1 MVSPRPPALRGRSSE
16 RETLDRLLDHVR
28 DGTSATLVISGEAG
42 VGKTALLRYAGGQAA
57 GFRVAQVA
65 GVESES
71 ELPFAGLHQLCAP
84 LLRRLDRLA
93 EPQQTALRRA
103 LGLAAG
109 PAPDRFLVGLAALGL
124 LAAATDERPLLCLV
138 DDAHRLD
145 GASAQVLGF
154 VARRLRSE
162 PVAFVFAVRAP
173 GDQGDLAGLPE
184 LALGG
189 LADEDARTLLASAVP
204 GVLDERVRDRI
215 VAETRGNP
223 LALLEVPGTT
233 TAAELAGGFA
243 VPDAGDLPRSIEERY
258 RRRLEPLPED
268 TRRLMLLAAAD
279 PVGDATLLWRAAQ
292 TLGIERD
299 AARPAAS
306 ERLLEIGADVRF
318 CHPLARAA
326 VYRAGRPEDRRAAHA
341 ALEAGTGGAADP
353 DRRAW
358 HRSRGAGAPD
368 EDVAGELLGL
378 AGRADERGG
387 IAAVGA
393 FRERAVAL
401 TPDPAERARRA
412 VTAADATLAAGDAAG
427 AEALIATA
435 EAAPLDPV
443 GAAQVQRLRGRI
455 AFDRRRGRDAPAL
468 PLQAAQRLEPLDA
481 DLARDTYVEA
491 LLAAL
496 SAARLADGAGVT
508 DVALA
513 ARATPPGPEP

>member
-16 RETLDRLLDHVR
+16 RETLDRLLDRVR

-65 GVESES
+65 VVESES
-71 ELPFAGLHQLCAP
+71 ELPFAGLQQLCGP

-154 VARRLRSE
+154 LARRLRAE
-162 PVAFVFAVRAP
+162 PIAIVFAVHAP
-173 GDQGDLAGLPE
+173 GDEGDLAGLPV
-184 LALGG
+184 LALDG
-189 LADEDARTLLASAVP
+189 LADEDARALLASAVP
-204 GVLDERVRDRI
+204 GVLDERIRDRI

-223 LALLEVPGTT
+223 LALLDLARTM

-243 VPDAGDLPRSIEERY
+243 LPDAGDLPRAVEEHS
-258 RRRLEPLPED
+258 RRGLEPLPED
-268 TRRLMLLAAAD
+268 TRRLMLLAASD
-279 PVGDATLLWRAAQ
+279 PIGDATLLWRAAQ

-306 ERLLEIGADVRF
+306 GRLLEIGASVRS
-318 CHPLARAA
+318 CPPLARAA
-326 VYRAGRPEDRRAAHA
+326 VYRAARPEARRAAHA
-341 ALEAGTGGAADP
+341 ALEAATDGAADP
-353 DRRAW
+353 DRCAW
-358 HRSRGAGAPD
+358 HRAHAASAPD
-368 EDVAGELLGL
+368 EDAARELLRL
-378 AGRADERGG
+378 AGRAEERCG
-387 IAAVGA
+387 IAAAAA
-393 FRERAVAL
+393 FSERAVAL

-412 VTAADATLAAGDAAG
+412 LAAAEAAFAAGDAAG
-427 AEALIATA
+427 AEALLATA
-435 EAAPLDPV
+435 EAGPLDDAGP
-443 GAAQVQRLRGRI
+443 ARVQRLRGKI
-455 AFDRRRGRDAPAL
+455 AF
-468 PLQAAQRLEPLDA
+468 
-481 DLARDTYVEA
+481 
-491 LLAAL
+491 
-496 SAARLADGAGVT
+496 
-508 DVALA
+508 
-513 ARATPPGPEP
+513 

>member
-1 MVSPRPPALRGRSSE
+1 MVSPRPPALHGRSSE
-16 RETLDRLLDHVR
+16 RETLDRLLDRVR

-109 PAPDRFLVGLAALGL
+109 PAPDRFLIGLAALGL

-138 DDAHRLD
+138 DDAHGLD

-173 GDQGDLAGLPE
+173 GDEGDLAGLPE

-189 LADEDARTLLASAVP
+189 LADEDARALWGGAVP

-215 VAETRGNP
+215 VGETRGNP
-223 LALLEVPGTT
+223 LTLLELPCTT
-233 TAAELAGGFA
+233 TAAALAGGFA
-243 VPDAGDLPRSIEERY
+243 VPDAGDLPPRGEERY

-268 TRRLMLLAAAD
+268 TRRLMLLAASD
-279 PVGDATLLWRAAQ
+279 PVGDATLLWGAGQ
-292 TLGIERD
+292 TLGIAGP
-299 AARPAAS
+299 AARRAAS
-306 ERLLEIGADVRF
+306 GRLLEIGASVRF

-326 VYRAGRPEDRRAAHA
+326 VYRAARPEARRAAHA
-341 ALEAGTGGAADP
+341 ALEAATDGAADP
-353 DRRAW
+353 DRCAW
-358 HRSRGAGAPD
+358 HRAHAATAPD
-368 EDVAGELLGL
+368 GDVPRELPRL
-378 AGRADERGG
+378 AGRAEERVGN
-387 IAAVGA
+387 AAAAA
-393 FRERAVAL
+393 FSERAVAL

-412 VTAADATLAAGDAAG
+412 LAAAEAAFAAGDASG
-427 AEALIATA
+427 AEALLV
-435 EAAPLDPV
+435 AAGAGPLDDV
-443 GAAQVQRLRGRI
+443 GPARVQRLRGKI
-455 AFDRRRGRDAPAL
+455 AFDRRRGGEAPAL
-468 PLQAAQRLEPLDA
+468 LLRAAQRLEPLDA
-481 DLARDTYVEA
+481 
-491 LLAAL
+491 
-496 SAARLADGAGVT
+496 
-508 DVALA
+508 
-513 ARATPPGPEP
+513 

>member
-1 MVSPRPPALRGRSSE
+1 MVFPRPPALHGRSSE
-16 RETLDRLLDHVR
+16 RETLHRLLDRAR

-145 GASAQVLGF
+145 GASAQLLGF

-173 GDQGDLAGLPE
+173 GDEGDLAGLPE

-189 LADEDARTLLASAVP
+189 LADEDARALLASAVP

-215 VAETRGNP
+215 VGETRGNP
-223 LALLEVPGTT
+223 LTLLELPCTT
-233 TAAELAGGFA
+233 TAAALAGGFA
-243 VPDAGDLPRSIEERY
+243 VPDAGNLPRRVEERY

-279 PVGDATLLWRAAQ
+279 PVGDATLLWRAAR

-318 CHPLARAA
+318 RHPLGRAA
-326 VYRAGRPEDRRAAHA
+326 VYRAARPEDRRAVHA
-341 ALEAGTGGAADP
+341 ALAAATDGAADP

-358 HRSRGAGAPD
+358 HRAHAASAPD
-368 EDVAGELLGL
+368 EDVAGALLRL
-378 AGRADERGG
+378 AGRAEQRGG
-387 IAAVGA
+387 SAAMAA

-401 TPDPAERARRA
+401 TPHPAERARRA
-412 VTAADATLAAGDAAG
+412 IAAAEATLAAGDAAG
-427 AEALIATA
+427 AEALLATA
-435 EAAPLDPV
+435 EAGPLDEAGP
-443 GAAQVQRLRGRI
+443 ARVQRLRGKI
-455 AFDRRRGRDAPAL
+455 AFERRGGRDAPAL
-468 PLQAAQRLEPLDA
+468 L
-481 DLARDTYVEA
+481 
-491 LLAAL
+491 LLAAQGAQPP
-496 SAARLADGAGVT
+496 AA
-508 DVALA
+508 
-513 ARATPPGPEP
+513 P